1 MKWKVQKLFEKF
13 PMVGIVGPRQSG
25 KTTLAKDAFPMLTY
39 VNLEAIH
46 VREIAQNDPQGFL
59 KSYPNG
65 AIFDEIQNVPTL
77 FPYLQVI
84 SDERGTSGQYVLTG
98 SHHFLLLEKISQSL
112 AGRIALTTLLPL
124 SLDELNPRTESPFPV
139 AFEGFYPGMHSRKI
153 EPNDFYGNYLTSYVE
168 RDVRQIM
175 NLRDL
180 AMFQKFLRLCA
191 GRAGQLLNLSSLAND
206 CGISQPTARQWLSVL
221 EASFIVFLLQPNHSN
236 FNKRLIKSPKLYFH
250 DTGLLCNL
258 LNISSA
264 NQLESHYLRGEIFEN
279 LVVGDIGKNFY
290 NNGQL
295 PTMSFWRDQRGVEI
309 DLIVEKD
316 GKTQAIGIK
325 SGQTMHQDFLKN
337 LIHWRELSPTSSLS
351 LIYGGSEKFQQHGIG
366 IHPWFEHS
374 IRPACDG

>member
-1 MKWKVQKLFEKF
+1 MFQRKLKAKVQKLFEKF
-13 PMVGIVGPRQSG
+13 PMVGIIGPRQSG
-25 KTTLAKDAFPMLTY
+25 KTTLAKDAFPNLPY

-65 AIFDEIQNVPTL
+65 AIFDEIQNLPTL

-84 SDERGTSGQYVLTG
+84 SDERGTVGQYVLTG

-124 SLDELNPRTESPFPV
+124 SLNELKPRTQSPFIV

-153 EPNDFYGNYLTSYVE
+153 DPNDFYGNYLTSYVE
-168 RDVRQIM
+168 RDVRQII

-180 AMFQKFLRLCA
+180 APFQKFLRLCA

-206 CGISQPTARQWLSVL
+206 CGVSHPTIRQWLSVL
-221 EASFIVFLLQPNHSN
+221 EASFIVFLLQPNHNN

-258 LNISSA
+258 LGISSSK
-264 NQLESHYLRGEIFEN
+264 QLESHHLRGEIFEN
-279 LVVGDIGKNFY
+279 FIIGDIAKSFY
-290 NNGQL
+290 NDGKSSA
-295 PTMSFWRDQRGVEI
+295 MSFWRNQSGVEV

-316 GKTQAIGIK
+316 GKTHALEIK
-325 SGQTMHQDFLKN
+325 SGQTMRQDFLKN
-337 LIHWRELSPTSSLS
+337 LIYWRDLSPTSSLS
-351 LIYGGSEKFQQHGIG
+351 LIYGGSEKFLQHGIG
-366 IHPWFEHS
+366 IHPWFDYS
-374 IRPACDG
+374 V